1 MNSGLVERIKAPVW
15 KAGDHLCGGPWVR
28 IPYPLPIKGENVM
41 PDITYLS
48 SEDIDIL
55 REQANEKMKEGYIPC
70 GFQVVI
76 APGARYLQ
84 FFQAMYKLGE

>member
-1 MNSGLVERIKAPVW
+1 
-15 KAGDHLCGGPWVR
+15 
-28 IPYPLPIKGENVM
+28 M